1 MCVAQN
7 SGQKVVPIEID
18 SFGGQVYSL
27 MSMIAAIKASR
38 IPLATIVQGKA
49 ISTLKID
56 KEKILRPNVSEE
68 KLFVAKDNA
77 IIRLN

>member
-1 MCVAQN
+1 M
-7 SGQKVVPIEID
+7 ID
-18 SFGGQVYSL
+18 
-27 MSMIAAIKASR
+27 
-38 IPLATIVQGKA
+38 IVQGKA